1 MGTEDER
8 FCRTVLYDASKPG
21 RGGLFGG
28 EMPVMS
34 VRVVKKSSLMWS
46 GERFSESL
54 PLASV
59 KIT

>member
-34 VRVVKKSSLMWS
+34 VRVVKKSSLM
-46 GERFSESL
+46 
-54 PLASV
+54 
-59 KIT
+59 